1 MQHSWFGHLPAEDQ
15 EAVTRLLGVS
25 SKKSLSVSLRYL
37 PLTMLNIVGPF
48 AKLTRTVATRSFV
61 SFSNY

>member
-15 EAVTRLLGVS
+15 EARKADV
-25 SKKSLSVSLRYL
+25 LRYL
-37 PLTMLNIVGPF
+37 PLTTMNIVGPF

-61 SFSNY
+61 SFSNH